1 MIFIKNSELRKIDEK
16 LAMTLQFDLTR
27 FYDVI
32 VRNSVFQLGFLTGE
46 FQIPDVDQENLN
58 YSLET

>member
-1 MIFIKNSELRKIDEK
+1 
-16 LAMTLQFDLTR
+16 MTLQFDLTR

-32 VRNSVFQLGFLTGE
+32 VRNSVFELGFLTGE

>member
-1 MIFIKNSELRKIDEK
+1 MKNSELRKLNEK

-32 VRNSVFQLGFLTGE
+32 VRNSVFELGFLTRE